1 MKAQVKKGWKK
12 KDELFDIYKN
22 AIAETNPT
30 MANEFLDFFVLYGNV
45 NLHCA
50 QHGNRIHCREN
61 QWRIRTCKKPIR
73 T

>member
-1 MKAQVKKGWKK
+1 MKK

-30 MANEFLDFFVLYGNV
+30 MTNEFLDFFVLYANV

-50 QHGNRIHCREN
+50 QHGNPSRHRGH
-61 QWRIRTCKKPIR
+61 QGHRYYG
-73 T
+73 